1 MALEEK
7 EIRAI
12 AQTVVND
19 SKRTSR
25 DDTGAVKRS
34 MSYTFVRGVII
45 FRQLFY
51 GQFGNSQLEKNA
63 IKLMPRGTEWK
74 IIGTEFGGG
83 TVEVGRTRAGR
94 ATQRRSIASALR
106 GGTNK
111 IRALIASSRARK
123 AKKLKDGEA

>member
-1 MALEEK
+1 MALTEK

-25 DDTGAVKRS
+25 VDTGALKRS
-34 MSYTFVRGVII
+34 ISYTFVRGVVI

-51 GQFGNSQLEKNA
+51 GEFGNSQLEKNA
-63 IKLMPRGTEWK
+63 IKLMPNGTEWK
-74 IIGTEFGGG
+74 IISTKFGGG

-94 ATQRRSIASALR
+94 ATRRTSILSALR

-111 IRALIASSRARK
+111 IKALIAASRLRK
-123 AKKLKDGEA
+123 AKKLKDGET